1 MDISFTNEVNEI
13 NNGQFGIDATISIAS
28 TGANKVIRGIFHE
41 QFSLEEDFDSV
52 QEAYEASFE
61 CATADITG
69 AAQNDTLTVDSVNYN
84 IEQIERQQS
93 DFTILRLSK

>member
-1 MDISFTNEVNEI
+1 MDISFANEVEEI

-28 TGANKVIRGIFHE
+28 TSTNKVIRGIFHE
-41 QFSLEEDFDSV
+41 QFSLEEDFDSA
-52 QEAYEASFE
+52 QEAYEAWFE

-69 AAQNDTLTVDSVNYN
+69 TAQNDTIIINSVTYT
-84 IEQIERQQS
+84 IEQIEQQQS